1 MGYISGI
8 LCLVAFGLIAAK
20 KYRAA
25 IVTLCFAGLAAW
37 GEFMRS
43 S

>member
-1 MGYISGI
+1 MGYISGA
-8 LCLVAFGLIAAK
+8 LCLVGFGLIAAK

-25 IVTLCFAGLAAW
+25 IVAFFFAGLAGW
-37 GEFMRS
+37 GELIRS